1 MDKLIGKKET
11 KYKPDKIFVV
21 GLIIVL
27 IILFINIIYS
37 VYEFFDY
44 QSRVQSG
51 NDRWLQVEER
61 IINIEKEVDSLKG
74 EIEKWKN

>member
-1 MDKLIGKKET
+1 MDKKET

>member
-1 MDKLIGKKET
+1 MDKKET

-61 IINIEKEVDSLKG
+61 IVNIESQVNSLRE

>member
-61 IINIEKEVDSLKG
+61 IIKIEKEVDSLKG

>member
-1 MDKLIGKKET
+1 MDKKET

-61 IINIEKEVDSLKG
+61 IVNIESQVNSLRE
-74 EIEKWKN
+74 EIDKWKN